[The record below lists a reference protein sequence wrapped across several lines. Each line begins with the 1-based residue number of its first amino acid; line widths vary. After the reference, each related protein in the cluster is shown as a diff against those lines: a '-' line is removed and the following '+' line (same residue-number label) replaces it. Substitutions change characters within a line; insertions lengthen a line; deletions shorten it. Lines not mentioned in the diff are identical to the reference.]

1 MNIFYN
7 KHKRLSGWQ
16 VVRCTEEFLKQK
28 ECPLTYE
35 QKRQLQNEWG
45 KDSGFYGDL
54 GLPFQAYTWEK
65 IEYKCN
71 PLIRLTLPLFV
82 VFVILMTV
90 LIRPINWVITGSW
103 WFKSKLIE
111 GFIKKWYVGIFG
123 E

>member
-16 VVRCTEEFLKQK
+16 VVNHIEEFLKQN
-28 ECPLTYE
+28 ECPLTSE
-35 QKRQLQNEWG
+35 QKRQLQNNWG
-45 KDSGFYGDL
+45 SSVGFYGDL

-65 IEYKCN
+65 IRYKYN
-71 PLIRLTLPLFV
+71 TLVRLTLPLFV
-82 VFVILMTV
+82 VFFILMTF
-90 LIRPINWVITGSW
+90 LIRPIHWVITGSW
-103 WFKSKLIE
+103 WLKSKLIE